1 MMSDG
6 KLKQKHQEDGSVVK
20 LSKQEIRQKEF
31 LEKSKSKKKDLAKIV
46 LAILVV
52 ALGVW
57 GFYFDLTW
65 PVYVRALIPILGVVS
80 ACAIIF
86 LWCDLGK
93 SLIRYIKDSVTE
105 VKKVVWPTK
114 NETWKN
120 TIFVLLFT
128 LVMTI
133 FLWGVDAILAWLFLL
148 NA

>member
-1 MMSDG
+1 MSDG
-6 KLKQKHQEDGSVVK
+6 KLKQKHQEDGLAEK
-20 LSKQEIRQKEF
+20 LSKQEIRQKEI
-31 LEKSKSKKKDLAKIV
+31 LEKSKNKKKDLVKIV
-46 LAILVV
+46 LAVLVV
-52 ALGVW
+52 AFGVW

-65 PVYVRALIPILGVVS
+65 PIYVRALIPALGVVI
-80 ACAIIF
+80 AFAIVF

-105 VKKVVWPTK
+105 VKKVVWPTR